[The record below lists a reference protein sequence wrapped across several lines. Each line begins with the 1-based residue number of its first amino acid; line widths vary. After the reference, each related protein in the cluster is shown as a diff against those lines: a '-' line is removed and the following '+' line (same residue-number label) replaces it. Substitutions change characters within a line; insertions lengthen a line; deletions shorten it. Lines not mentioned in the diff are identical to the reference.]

1 MYIYVKYIYIK
12 YEIIYIYIYK
22 STEEQ
27 RYGSWKEMNYGEET
41 ELH

>member
-12 YEIIYIYIYK
+12 YEIIYIYK